1 LKGNGG
7 RLLHVILGEVDV
19 NVVVVVSATL
29 VSADTI
35 IIFTLVVVLIVESS
49 KGNAKAAAVSAV
61 DSRVPCFYPLN

>member
-19 NVVVVVSATL
+19 NVSVVSATL

-35 IIFTLVVVLIVESS
+35 VFTLVVVLIVEFS
-49 KGNAKAAAVSAV
+49 KGKAKATAVAAV
-61 DSRVPCFYPLN
+61 DSRVPYFYQLN

>member
-19 NVVVVVSATL
+19 NVVVVSATL
-29 VSADTI
+29 VSADT

-49 KGNAKAAAVSAV
+49 KGKAKAAAVAAV
-61 DSRVPCFYPLN
+61 DSRVPCFYRLN